1 MYYVFKYLN
10 NYIILEIMIIFL
22 SNYDINAINKAFEID
37 MLIYQNGLKIQ
48 NCYLNIIKMQYFLVE
63 KMYKKTL

>member
-37 MLIYQNGLKIQ
+37 MLIY
-48 NCYLNIIKMQYFLVE
+48 
-63 KMYKKTL
+63 

>member
-22 SNYDINAINKAFEID
+22 SNYDINAINKAYEID